1 MNLRTLRSIQVSIL
15 IFILAL
21 FLAYPLSPFARAAF
35 ARPATLTDPCAY
47 DSNNLFTNGMMRY
60 PGVGSAYGTVAE
72 GWTPFIFSGNPP
84 NFNVVDNE
92 GIDENPGTSQQ
103 IFEINTFD
111 AGIQQTV
118 NNLQIGTNYWMR
130 WGYSLAAK
138 SYGGPN
144 IRVNTI
150 GRQFGVNPYGGTDP
164 HSAQIIWGPILW
176 NGAVAVNRPEMTI
189 VFTARATSATIF
201 LRAIASVNDGGENR
215 VWIDALCM
223 EPRPDLPT
231 SPPPPTPPITPS
243 TPVPSTNYIPY
254 VERYATTPTSCTA
267 MSVVTNVAIGAQP
280 KGIAVDPATN
290 RAFVSLFSSSSVAVL
305 DATTIQTTTTW
316 STNNAGHSN
325 GIAFANN
332 QLFVALRDTS
342 SVAILNA
349 TTGAFIANRAV
360 GAQPWGVGANLSR
373 VWVANFASS
382 TVSTLDAITNTVLA
396 TTTIGAN
403 PALVAPA
410 SSQTFV
416 TLMSGGVATINTA
429 GTSLGSVTLD
439 GGAFGVAFNASANRV
454 YAASRDTNKLVV
466 LNASTGATI
475 TSVTLAQTPYALAYT
490 PNSNRLYIIL
500 ADANQVNIRD
510 GTTLSDIATLALGA
524 QGADGGDGIAVM
536 NNRVYVSNNAAGT
549 VTVIQDTCP

>member
-1 MNLRTLRSIQVSIL
+1 MNLRTLRSIHVSIL
-15 IFILAL
+15 VFLLAL
-21 FLAYPLSPFARAAF
+21 FLAYPLSPRARAAF

-47 DSNNLFTNGMMRY
+47 DSNNLFMNGMMRY
-60 PGVGSAYGTVAE
+60 PGMGSAYGTVAE
-72 GWTPFIFSGNPP
+72 GWMPFIFSGNPP

-103 IFEINTFD
+103 IFEVNTFD

-118 NNLQIGTNYWMR
+118 NNLQVGTNYWMR

-138 SYGGPN
+138 SYTGPN
-144 IRVNTI
+144 ERVNTI

-176 NGAVAVNRPEMTI
+176 NGTVAVNRPEMTI

-243 TPVPSTNYIPY
+243 TPNPSTNYIPY
-254 VERYATTPTSCTA
+254 VERNVTTPTSCTA
-267 MSVVTNVAIGAQP
+267 MSVVTHIAIGAQP

-290 RAFVSLFSSSSVAVL
+290 RAFVSLFADSSVAVL
-305 DATTIQTTTTW
+305 DAATNQLTATW

-332 QLFVALRDTS
+332 RLFVAMRDTS
-342 SVAILNA
+342 SVAILDA
-349 TTGAFIANRAV
+349 TNGAFIATHAV
-360 GAQPWGVGANLSR
+360 GSQPWGVGANSTR

-382 TVSTLDAITNTVLA
+382 TVSVFDAITNTVIA
-396 TTTIGAN
+396 TTPIGAN

-410 SSQTFV
+410 SAHAFV
-416 TLMSGGVATINTA
+416 TFMGSGIATIANTGA
-429 GTSLGSVTLD
+429 SLNNFPFD

-454 YAASRDTNKLVV
+454 YAASRDTNKLVL

-500 ADANQVNIRD
+500 ADVNQVNIRD
-510 GTTLSDIATLALGA
+510 GTTLSDRATLALGA
-524 QGADGGDGIAVM
+524 QGADGGDGIAVL

-549 VTVIQDTCP
+549 VSVIQDACP